1 MSGEIALD
9 TSVAI
14 RFLNG
19 DRGVTESVLALP
31 EIVLPIV
38 VVGELLFGAENST
51 RPLKNLSRYLEFISA
66 CVVLPLGM
74 ETATSYAKTRLALKR
89 QGRPIP
95 MNDLWIAAQCLEQG
109 WTLVTDDTDFDDVDG
124 LMVEHWSQSL
134 TQISA
139 TKHLPAS
146 FYSCS

>member
-19 DRGVTESVLALP
+19 DAAITEKVLALP

-51 RPLKNLSRYLEFISA
+51 RPLQNLPRYLEFISA
-66 CVVLPLGM
+66 CVVVPLGG
-74 ETATSYAKTRLALKR
+74 ETAKIYARTRLALKR
-89 QGRPIP
+89 KGRPIP
-95 MNDLWIAAQCLEQG
+95 MNDVWIAAQCIEQG
-109 WTLVTDDTDFDDVDG
+109 WVLVTDDTDFGYVDG
-124 LMVEHWSQSL
+124 LILEPW
-134 TQISA
+134 
-139 TKHLPAS
+139 
-146 FYSCS
+146 